1 LQSLP
6 GVANLEIDPKA
17 RTVIV
22 SGDVEQFVVED
33 AVAALDDC
41 GFPAE
46 ETEKLAEAL

>member
-6 GVANLEIDPKA
+6 GVANLEFDAKA

-22 SGDVEQFVVED
+22 SGDTEAFDVEG
-33 AVAALDDC
+33 AVAALDEC

-46 ETEKLAEAL
+46 ETENLTESL